1 MMVFWIVAACF
12 IIAALLFAV
21 PPLLPR
27 ADKDRDKQN
36 PDKESH
42 HREKGQPVD
51 RSAINT
57 RIYQDQ
63 LAELENDLRNDMVQP
78 EQYAQGRRE
87 LERRLL
93 DDVTVEP
100 DAVVSDVSGAQ
111 SVTTRH
117 AGRNRT
123 AAIVV
128 GILVPL
134 FTVLLYLK
142 LGSPQVMS
150 PQTDVANAETGAA
163 GGQRH
168 SDAPAQ
174 IQKLVGALVE
184 RLRANPQDAEG
195 WAVLGRSLYA
205 LGRHAEAADAFAKAS
220 ALAPNDAQLLADY
233 ADAMAMANGERLDE
247 ESIALIRRAL
257 QVDPNN
263 QKALWLGGTADF
275 ESGNFAGAVKYWEH
289 LLKLLPP
296 NSQVSQTMTANI
308 EEARGLASGNPNSP
322 RRDAQVSRAQDAQE
336 RPSSSFPTMNSNAPI
351 AASTAAGGGG
361 TVAGTVTITS
371 ALAGKM
377 APTDTLFIFARAA
390 PTATGN
396 GSRMPLAI
404 MRAQAKD
411 LPLTFSLD
419 DTMAAISTMKL
430 SKASEV
436 IVGAR
441 ISKSGDAMPRAGD
454 LQGSS
459 AVVKVGSAGVK
470 IVIDSVAP

>member
-21 PPLLPR
+21 PPLLQR
-27 ADKDRDKQN
+27 TDKNTDKHN

-42 HREKGQPVD
+42 NREKGQPVA

-57 RIYQDQ
+57 TIYQDQ

-78 EQYAQGRRE
+78 EQYAQARRE

-93 DDVTVEP
+93 DDVAVEP
-100 DAVVSDVSGAQ
+100 EAVAPVASVAQ
-111 SVTTRH
+111 SATTHH
-117 AGRNRT
+117 AGRNRA

-128 GILVPL
+128 GIMVPL

-150 PQTDVANAETGAA
+150 PQTDMASVDANAEAGAA
-163 GGQRH
+163 GRQGGQRH
-168 SDAPAQ
+168 SDAPEQ

-195 WAVLGRSLYA
+195 WAVLGRSFYA
-205 LGRHAEAADAFAKAS
+205 LGRHAEAADAFSKAT
-220 ALAPNDAQLLADY
+220 ALVPNDAQLLADY

-247 ESIALIRRAL
+247 QSIALIRRAL
-257 QVDPNN
+257 QADPNN
-263 QKALWLGGTADF
+263 QKALWLGGTAEF
-275 ESGNFAGAVKYWEH
+275 ESGNFSGAVKYWEH

-296 NSQVSQTMTANI
+296 NSEMSQTMVANI
-308 EEARGLASGNPNSP
+308 EEARGLASGNPN
-322 RRDAQVSRAQDAQE
+322 A
-336 RPSSSFPTMNSNAPI
+336 SSFPTMNGDAPLA
-351 AASTAAGGGG
+351 AASGGANNSGA
-361 TVAGTVTITS
+361 TVAGTVTITP
-371 ALAGKM
+371 ALAGKI
-377 APTDTLFIFARAA
+377 APADTLFIFARAA
-390 PTATGN
+390 QGP
-396 GSRMPLAI
+396 RMPLAI

-411 LPLTFSLD
+411 LPLTFSLND
-419 DTMAAISTMKL
+419 AMAAIPTMKL
-430 SKASEV
+430 SNASEV
-436 IVGAR
+436 IIGAR

-470 IVIDSVAP
+470 IMIDSVAP

>member
-21 PPLLPR
+21 PPLLQR
-27 ADKDRDKQN
+27 TDQNTDKHN
-36 PDKESH
+36 PDKENH
-42 HREKGQPVD
+42 NREKGQPAA

-57 RIYQDQ
+57 TIYQDQ

-78 EQYAQGRRE
+78 EQYAQARRE

-93 DDVTVEP
+93 DDVTVVPE
-100 DAVVSDVSGAQ
+100 AVAAGAPATQ
-111 SVTTRH
+111 PTS
-117 AGRNRT
+117 GRNRA

-128 GILVPL
+128 GIMVPL
-134 FTVLLYLK
+134 FTVLVYLK
-142 LGSPQVMS
+142 IGSPQVMS
-150 PQTDVANAETGAA
+150 PQTDMASVEANAETGAPA
-163 GGQRH
+163 GQRH
-168 SDAPAQ
+168 SDAPEQ

-195 WAVLGRSLYA
+195 WAVLGRSFYA
-205 LGRHAEAADAFAKAS
+205 LGRHAEAADAFSKAS
-220 ALAPNDAQLLADY
+220 AMVPNDAQLLADY

-247 ESIALIRRAL
+247 QSIALIRRAL
-257 QVDPNN
+257 QADPNN
-263 QKALWLGGTADF
+263 QKALWLGGTAEF

-296 NSQVSQTMTANI
+296 NSEVSQAMAANI
-308 EEARGLASGNPNSP
+308 EEARGLASGNPNS
-322 RRDAQVSRAQDAQE
+322 
-336 RPSSSFPTMNSNAPI
+336 SSSFPSMNSGAPI

-361 TVAGTVTITS
+361 AVAGTVTITP

-390 PTATGN
+390 QGP
-396 GSRMPLAI
+396 RMPLAI

-411 LPLTFSLD
+411 LPLTFSLND
-419 DTMAAISTMKL
+419 AMAAIPTMKL
-430 SKASEV
+430 SSASEV
-436 IVGAR
+436 IIGAR
-441 ISKSGDAMPRAGD
+441 ISRSGDAMPRAGD

-459 AVVKVGSAGVK
+459 AVVKVGSTGVK
-470 IVIDSVAP
+470 IMIDSVAP

>member
-21 PPLLPR
+21 PPLLQR
-27 ADKDRDKQN
+27 TDKNTDKHN

-42 HREKGQPVD
+42 NREKGQPVE

-57 RIYQDQ
+57 TIYQDQ

-78 EQYAQGRRE
+78 EQYAQARRE

-93 DDVTVEP
+93 DDVAVEP
-100 DAVVSDVSGAQ
+100 EAVAPVASVAQ
-111 SVTTRH
+111 SATTHH
-117 AGRNRT
+117 AGRNRA

-128 GILVPL
+128 GIMVPL

-150 PQTDVANAETGAA
+150 PQTDMAAAEAGAPE
-163 GGQRH
+163 GQRH

-174 IQKLVGALVE
+174 IQKMVDALVE

-195 WAVLGRSLYA
+195 WAVLGRSFYA
-205 LGRHAEAADAFAKAS
+205 LGRHTEAADAFSKATE
-220 ALAPNDAQLLADY
+220 LVPNDAQLLADY

-247 ESIALIRRAL
+247 RSIALIRRAV
-257 QVDPNN
+257 QADPNN
-263 QKALWLGGTADF
+263 QKALWLGGTAEF
-275 ESGNFAGAVKYWEH
+275 ESGNFSGAVKYWEH

-296 NSQVSQTMTANI
+296 NSEVSQTMAANI
-308 EEARGLASGNPNSP
+308 EEARGLASGNPNL
-322 RRDAQVSRAQDAQE
+322 
-336 RPSSSFPTMNSNAPI
+336 SSSFPTMNSDAPI
-351 AASTAAGGGG
+351 AAPTAAGGRG
-361 TVAGTVTITS
+361 TVAGTVTITP
-371 ALAGKM
+371 ALAGKI
-377 APTDTLFIFARAA
+377 APADTLFIFARAA
-390 PTATGN
+390 QGP
-396 GSRMPLAI
+396 RMPLAI

-411 LPLTFSLD
+411 LPLTFSLND
-419 DTMAAISTMKL
+419 AMAAIPTMKL
-430 SKASEV
+430 SNASEV
-436 IVGAR
+436 IIGAR

-470 IVIDSVAP
+470 IMIDSVAP